1 MTSLGRP
8 VDVNLS
14 VGSIGTGHLKG
25 TTTVN
30 ANSGQVN
37 INATGTFTHGKYLNI
52 YFLIYSNSYCNHIAN
67 SSMSI

>member
-37 INATGTFTHGKYLNI
+37 VTGTFTHGEIFKQHPI
-52 YFLIYSNSYCNHIAN
+52 ASDYSFFERLRG
-67 SSMSI
+67 SMSYNS